1 MSNGHSKLFSPSAAP
16 RWMRCPGSVALT
28 KDMPDETSKFAEEGT
43 LAHEVA
49 AMLLQFSPP
58 VIPEGVEQEMV
69 DYAQVYA
76 DYVLSE
82 QDRTGGQL
90 YIEQQVH
97 FSATLGVNEG
107 EATGTA
113 DAIIVSDDEI
123 VVIDL
128 KYGRG
133 VQVFAESEQLKLYAL
148 GAMEA
153 HDPLGLIDRFKL
165 VIVQPRLDHIDELVL
180 TRAEMEDFAS
190 DARVA
195 AEVVLAGVAQ
205 QEIGLV
211 NAAWADA
218 FLAPSEKAC
227 QWCKA
232 KATCPALSKAV
243 AETVGVAGIDDM
255 EDLTAET
262 VADPDALTNRSHL
275 SSAMA
280 RVGMIEDWCKAVRA
294 AVEGELIAGRAVPG
308 YKLVEGR
315 RGARSWSDETAAEE
329 LLRKTF
335 RLKVEEAY
343 NLKLISPTQ
352 AEKLIGDS
360 PRRWNKAKALITQG
374 QGKPSVAPESDKR
387 PAITVSPDSSGME
400 SIEAE

>member
-1 MSNGHSKLFSPSAAP
+1 
-16 RWMRCPGSVALT
+16 MRCPGSVALT
-28 KDMPDETSKFAEEGT
+28 QDMPDETSKFAEEGT
-43 LAHEVA
+43 LAHWLGALVLTAGEDSPAKFYMEYYPDGDHTCEEVPNT
-49 AMLLQFSPP
+49 LR
-58 VIPEGVEQEMV
+58 VTHEMQ
-69 DYAQVYA
+69 DFIRTYT
-76 DYVLSE
+76 DYVNAE
-82 QDRTGGQL
+82 VERTGGTL
-90 YIEQQVH
+90 LVEQQVD
-97 FSATLGVNEG
+97 FSATLGVQPG

-148 GAMEA
+148 GAMEQ
-153 HDPLGLIDRFKL
+153 HDPLGLVEKYKL
-165 VIVQPRLDHIDELVL
+165 VIVQPRLDHIDELVMTNVEL
-180 TRAEMEDFAS
+180 SAFGDEAKIRAKLVLDAVETYEQGGQISDFM
-190 DARVA
+190 
-195 AEVVLAGVAQ
+195 
-205 QEIGLV
+205 
-211 NAAWADA
+211 
-218 FLAPSEKAC
+218 APSEKAC

-232 KATCPALSKAV
+232 KATCPALSRDV
-243 AETVGVAGIDDM
+243 AQTVQPNADDM
-255 EDLTAET
+255 EDIAATLT
-262 VADPDALTNRSHL
+262 PDGANWLGI
-275 SSAMA
+275 AMSK
-280 RVGMIEDWCKAVRA
+280 VGMIEDWCKAVRA

-343 NLKLISPTQ
+343 DLKLISPTK
-352 AEKLIGDS
+352 AEKVLADS

-387 PAITVSPDSSGME
+387 PAISVAPDASGME
-400 SIEAE
+400 DLSTEVEM

>member
-1 MSNGHSKLFSPSAAP
+1 MWL
-16 RWMRCPGSVALT
+16 CGS
-28 KDMPDETSKFAEEGT
+28 
-43 LAHEVA
+43 LAGDHKV
-49 AMLLQFSPP
+49 
-58 VIPEGVEQEMV
+58 
-69 DYAQVYA
+69 
-76 DYVLSE
+76 
-82 QDRTGGQL
+82 
-90 YIEQQVH
+90 EQQVD
-97 FSATLGVNEG
+97 FSATLGVEPGSAN
-107 EATGTA
+107 GTA
-113 DAIIVSDDEI
+113 DAIVISDDEI

-153 HDPLGLIDRFKL
+153 HDPLGLIDRYKL
-165 VIVQPRLDHIDELVL
+165 VIVQPRLDHIDELVM
-180 TRAEMEDFAS
+180 TRAELEDFAD
-190 DARVA
+190 DAKVA
-195 AEVVLAGVAQ
+195 AECVNDAVAAHEQ
-205 QEIGLV
+205 GGDLG
-211 NAAWADA
+211 D

-232 KATCPALSKAV
+232 KATCPALSREV
-243 AETVGVAGIDDM
+243 ASTVSQDLAAGM
-255 EDLTAET
+255 ADLTAE
-262 VADPDALTNRSHL
+262 ALHGPELLPALEL
-275 SSAMA
+275 SEAMSK
-280 RVGMIEDWCKAVRA
+280 VGMIEDWCKAVRA

-315 RGARSWSDETAAEE
+315 RGARQWSDETAAEE

-387 PAITVSPDSSGME
+387 PAISIAPDSSGME

>member
-1 MSNGHSKLFSPSAAP
+1 MTTHSKLFSPSAAP
-16 RWMRCPGSVALT
+16 RWMRCAGSVALT
-28 KDMPDETSKFAEEGT
+28 KDMPDETSRFAEEGT

-49 AMLLQFSPP
+49 AMLLQFTQP

-69 DYAQVYA
+69 DYAQTYV
-76 DYVLSE
+76 DYVSAE
-82 QDRTGGQL
+82 RARTGGDVHV
-90 YIEQQVH
+90 EQQVD
-97 FSATLGVNEG
+97 FSATLGVEPG

-148 GAMEA
+148 GAMEQ
-153 HDPLGLIDRFKL
+153 HDPLGLVEKYKL
-165 VIVQPRLDHIDELVL
+165 VIVQPRLDHIDELVMTNVEL
-180 TRAEMEDFAS
+180 EEFAS
-190 DARVA
+190 DAQVA
-195 AEVVLAGVAQ
+195 AQMVLEVVKIAETPHTEVG
-205 QEIGLV
+205 G
-211 NAAWADA
+211 AW
-218 FLAPSEKAC
+218 FAPSEKAC

-275 SSAMA
+275 SSAMSK
-280 RVGMIEDWCKAVRA
+280 VSMIEDWCKAVRA

-315 RGARSWSDETAAEE
+315 RGPRSWSDEAAAEE

-343 NLKLISPTQ
+343 NLKLISPPQ
-352 AEKLIGDS
+352 AEKVLADS

-387 PAITVSPDSSGME
+387 PAISIAPDSSGME
-400 SIEAE
+400 SIEAEM